1 MLGREGC
8 NWYLVRTKPQRE
20 RSVQNQL
27 KNIAKEAFLPLL
39 RARTRC
45 CGRNITTV
53 KPLFLCY
60 LFAYFNLQERYF
72 DVKYTVGVHS
82 LISFGGEPGVVPV
95 TIIDEIKRRGTDGI
109 VELQPRKLDPGQKI
123 RIVDGPFRDIEAIFD
138 RYLSGS
144 ERVAILLDAIG
155 ASTIRVVLHQQLPG
169 PVTAIA

>member
-8 NWYLVRTKPQRE
+8 NWYLVRTKPQKE
-20 RSVQNQL
+20 RWVQDQL

-39 RARTRC
+39 RGRTRC
-45 CGRNITTV
+45 FGRTITTI
-53 KPLFLCY
+53 KPLFPCY
-60 LFAYFNLQERYF
+60 MFACFNLQERYF

-82 LISFGGEPGVVPV
+82 LISVGGEPAMVPV

-109 VELQPRKLDPGQKI
+109 VELPQRKLDPGQKI

-155 ASTIRVVLHQQLPG
+155 ASTIRVVLPSSCLAQ
-169 PVTAIA
+169 